1 MGSPIQECDGVA
13 LIGVDV
19 ATSNEDHKAS
29 LRLELV
35 CICPAAVRV
44 DQDLGILEV
53 DLSKSQAS
61 IFAAL
66 GFFEQAVEVDQV
78 VDGRLAGHV

>member
-1 MGSPIQECDGVA
+1 MGSPIQECHRVA